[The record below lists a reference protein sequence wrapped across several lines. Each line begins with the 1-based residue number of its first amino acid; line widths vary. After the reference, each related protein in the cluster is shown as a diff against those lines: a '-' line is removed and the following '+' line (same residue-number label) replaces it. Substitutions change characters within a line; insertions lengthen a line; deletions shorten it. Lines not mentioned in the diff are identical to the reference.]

1 MSWTVSILPAAA
13 KQLARLDKT
22 IGKRI
27 GAAVT
32 ALGANPRPPGCKK
45 LTGVNAWRIRA
56 GDWRVIYQIHDSRLI
71 VLVIRVGHRREIYE

>member
-1 MSWTVSILPAAA
+1 
-13 KQLARLDKT
+13 
-22 IGKRI
+22 
-27 GAAVT
+27 VT

-71 VLVIRVGHRREIYE
+71 VLVIRVGHRREIYK

>member
-13 KQLARLDKT
+13 KQLARLDKA